1 MPLPLPLRRYER
13 EGMRRSVEAVILVH
27 EHNHP
32 HILLLQIGMSFFKLP
47 GGRLR
52 PGEDG
57 ASHSTALPSVQL
69 HIGGQVQLRW

>member
-1 MPLPLPLRRYER
+1 
-13 EGMRRSVEAVILVH
+13 MRRSVEGILLVQ

-32 HILLLQIGMSFFKLP
+32 HILLLQLGTNFFKLP

-57 ASHSTALPSVQL
+57 KPAPAAVVMHAQL
-69 HIGGQVQLRW
+69 VRSAQTFAYRCLLYVRILKGQ